1 MTSEERNHQ
10 LSKSGAV
17 EQIPLACSDELTAV
31 EFLEKQR
38 WGSTPACVKCGSV
51 DVYKMT
57 DAKTGER
64 NSRYL
69 WRCRD
74 CKEQYTV
81 RIGTVYE
88 ESRIELRHWCYA
100 FWRACTSKK
109 GVSALEIKRHC
120 QISYKSA
127 LFLMNRIRFA
137 MAPDPALPKLTGTVE
152 ADEMYIGARKPRYP
166 KMGKRGRGTTNKVP
180 VFVAVERQ
188 GGLRRRIVPD
198 VTGKT
203 LRAALREEVD
213 RQARIITDEYT
224 AYKGLHNDFPEHET
238 VNHRTREYARGDV
251 HTNTAESSHAL
262 VKRGIVGIY
271 HNVSREYLHRYLWQ
285 YDFLWNTRKMN
296 DGERTVLAMK
306 AAEGKRLM
314 YKPSAGAQ

>member
-1 MTSEERNHQ
+1 MNTDTHNI
-10 LSKSGAV
+10 SKSDVV
-17 EQIPLACSDELTAV
+17 ENIPLACSNELAAV
-31 EFLEKQR
+31 EFFEAQR
-38 WGSTPACVKCGSV
+38 WGNTPSCVKCGSV
-51 DVYKMT
+51 SVYKMR

-64 NSRYL
+64 NKRFL

-88 ESRIELRHWCYA
+88 ESRIELRHWAYA

-109 GVSALEIKRHC
+109 GVAALEIKRQC

-137 MAPDPALPKLTGTVE
+137 MAPDPNAPKLDGIVE
-152 ADEMYIGARKPRYP
+152 CDETYIGPRKPRYIRL
-166 KMGKRGRGTTNKVP
+166 GKRGPREDIPKTA

-188 GGLRRRIVPD
+188 GRIRRRIVPD
-198 VTGKT
+198 VTGHT
-203 LRAALREEVD
+203 LKQALREEVD
-213 RQARIITDEYT
+213 RRASVMTDE
-224 AYKGLHNDFPEHET
+224 AYAYRGLGAEFQAHGH
-238 VNHRTREYARGDV
+238 VNHRTREYARGPI

-271 HNVSREYLHRYLWQ
+271 HNVSREYLHRYLWHF
-285 YDFLWNTRKMN
+285 DFLWNNRKMN
-296 DGERTVLAMK
+296 DGERMIAVVK
-306 AAEGKRLM
+306 GAEGKRLM
-314 YKPSAGAQ
+314 YQPPVN

>member
-1 MTSEERNHQ
+1 M
-10 LSKSGAV
+10 K
-17 EQIPLACSDELTAV
+17 
-31 EFLEKQR
+31 
-38 WGSTPACVKCGSV
+38 
-51 DVYKMT
+51 
-57 DAKTGER
+57 DAKTGKR
-64 NSRYL
+64 NRRYL

-74 CKEQYTV
+74 CQEQYTV

-137 MAPDPALPKLTGTVE
+137 MAPDPDAPKLTGTVE
-152 ADEMYIGARKPRYP
+152 CDEMYIGPRKTRY
-166 KMGKRGRGTTNKVP
+166 KGMSGVGRSTSKIP
-180 VFVAVERQ
+180 VFCAVSRQ
-188 GGLRRRIVPD
+188 GELRRRIVAD
-198 VTGKT
+198 VT
-203 LRAALREEVD
+203 AASLKGAIREEVD
-213 RQARIITDEYT
+213 RRSRIVTDEFA
-224 AYKGLHNDFPEHET
+224 AYRGLGKEYAGGHAT
-238 VNHRTREYARGDV
+238 VSHSTKEFARGDI

-285 YDFLWNTRKMN
+285 FDFMWNTRMLN
-296 DGERTVLAMK
+296 DGERTVLAMR
-306 AAEGKRLM
+306 AAEGRRLM
-314 YKPSAGAQ
+314 YRPSVN